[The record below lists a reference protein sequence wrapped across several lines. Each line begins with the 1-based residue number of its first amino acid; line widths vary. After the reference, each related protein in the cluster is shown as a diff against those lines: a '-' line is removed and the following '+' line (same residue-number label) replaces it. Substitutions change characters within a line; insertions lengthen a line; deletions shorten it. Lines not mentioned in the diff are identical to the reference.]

1 MAKISTYPVVSPEG
15 SDIIIGTDGSN
26 MNATKNFTAQSI
38 ANLSP
43 DQDLQSVLDTGN
55 TATQSINLTGSI
67 NVTGNVSV
75 SGEFR
80 DSSNSAGTSGQLL
93 MSTESGT
100 QWTAH
105 ITPNLQNVLDLG
117 NTATQNI
124 VLTGNITA
132 DTFTVNT
139 SISNSGE
146 YYDGTSSVG
155 TGGQI
160 LSSTGSATQWIDNVT
175 PNLQN
180 VLDSGNTA
188 TQDITLTGIV
198 TADRV
203 NADTVSVAVD
213 LNSNGAA
220 NINGTLVDG
229 TSSAGTAGQLL
240 ESTATGVN
248 WVDVSS
254 VLPVAG
260 WNRFDDN
267 SFTSSSKKTLLDGV
281 TETMPNNGS
290 TTVSY
295 GPYTFYNPTTEKVLA
310 ENENDTYTITI
321 VFNAEAP
328 NANQTH
334 LDLTMISGGST
345 PYNRLSESLV
355 FAKGNSV
362 TQNFHVMYQYY
373 ADDDFVTNGVQ
384 FEITANG
391 GDAYIWDVIYFIQR
405 NQVAV

>member
-43 DQDLQSVLDTGN
+43 DQDLQSVLDAGN

-80 DSSNSAGTSGQLL
+80 DSSNNSGTSGQLL

-100 QWTAH
+100 QWASH

-160 LSSTGSATQWIDNVT
+160 LSSTGSAVPSRQCAFG
-175 PNLQN
+175 P
-180 VLDSGNTA
+180 
-188 TQDITLTGIV
+188 
-198 TADRV
+198 
-203 NADTVSVAVD
+203 
-213 LNSNGAA
+213 
-220 NINGTLVDG
+220 
-229 TSSAGTAGQLL
+229 
-240 ESTATGVN
+240 
-248 WVDVSS
+248 
-254 VLPVAG
+254 
-260 WNRFDDN
+260 
-267 SFTSSSKKTLLDGV
+267 
-281 TETMPNNGS
+281 GS
-290 TTVSY
+290 T
-295 GPYTFYNPTTEKVLA
+295 GP
-310 ENENDTYTITI
+310 
-321 VFNAEAP
+321 
-328 NANQTH
+328 
-334 LDLTMISGGST
+334 LTPGGQE
-345 PYNRLSESLV
+345 SECPGSRSASPV
-355 FAKGNSV
+355 P
-362 TQNFHVMYQYY
+362 
-373 ADDDFVTNGVQ
+373 
-384 FEITANG
+384 
-391 GDAYIWDVIYFIQR
+391 
-405 NQVAV
+405 